1 MRAREFEKLA
11 REVVA
16 ELVALGWRPMA
27 RQGAMPVS
35 AVGSGLP
42 GRGDS
47 QRRALNW
54 EPAGVAAG
62 AGSLGGPPLS
72 YSFYSECNEK
82 ALEGLS
88 K

>member
-1 MRAREFEKLA
+1 MS
-11 REVVA
+11 
-16 ELVALGWRPMA
+16 G
-27 RQGAMPVS
+27 
-35 AVGSGLP
+35 VGSGLP

-47 QRRALNW
+47 QHRALNW

-62 AGSLGGPPLS
+62 AGSLTGPPLS

-82 ALEGLS
+82 SLEGLS